1 MGTDNKISVFNSFL
15 LAVCLAVMAWVAQ
28 KTAVNSEAMAGLQV
42 SIAAMK
48 DSSSKADGANA
59 EAHARLERK
68 LDDTVPRREY
78 DAKMLQLE
86 TEQRKSDIRLREID
100 LEIMKLKQGMK

>member
-1 MGTDNKISVFNSFL
+1 MFNSFL
-15 LAVCLAVMAWVAQ
+15 LAVSLAVMAWVAH
-28 KTAVNSEAMAGLQV
+28 KTAANGEAMAGLQV

-100 LEIMKLKQGMK
+100 LEIMKLKQGIK